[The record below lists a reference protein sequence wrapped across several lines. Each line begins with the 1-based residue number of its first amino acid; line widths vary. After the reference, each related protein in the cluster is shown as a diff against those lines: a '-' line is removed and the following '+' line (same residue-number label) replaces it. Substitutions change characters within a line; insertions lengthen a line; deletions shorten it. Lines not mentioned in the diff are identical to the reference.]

1 MDFETESQK
10 KKCGV
15 LGDVLGGVTMVLPK
29 ELDEPI
35 PLPSPPPLAV
45 PFELRFQLPD
55 LKLAFRVC
63 ASCLLLITII
73 YSPLELKQFFV
84 FYLFILLASRPRVMK
99 ERESYSV
106 NK

>member
-35 PLPSPPPLAV
+35 PLPSPPTLAV

-55 LKLAFRVC
+55 LKLAVRVC
-63 ASCLLLITII
+63 ASCFLLITIFF
-73 YSPLELKQFFV
+73 SPLELKQFFV
-84 FYLFILLASRPRVMK
+84 IYLFFCLRRD
-99 ERESYSV
+99 RE
-106 NK
+106 